1 MDIPTANQV
10 PTTCLLNHHNSSSH
24 HLIVPIIAIQ
34 VIPLDCPNTA
44 HQVIPL
50 DCTTLTSQ
58 SLTLWPSPHA
68 NYEGFDHALISA
80 SERLSWQVTMGPL
93 HKPVLN
99 TIQVRENKT
108 AECRYTTAHPVDLLR
123 GTTITPQHS
132 PHYADKYQASYTTQ
146 HGTLP
151 VTQIP
156 KSWTT
161 VLTICSS

>member
-1 MDIPTANQV
+1 MRVECIQQLQIKFPPLVCLTTAIQV
-10 PTTCLLNHHNSSSH
+10 LTTWLPNHCNSSSH
-24 HLIVPIIAIQ
+24 HLIAHPLQ
-34 VIPLDCPNTA
+34 FKFPPLDCPTMN
-44 HQVIPL
+44 PM
-50 DCTTLTSQ
+50 TSQ
-58 SLTLWPSPHA
+58 SPTLWPSPHFDS

-99 TIQVRENKT
+99 KIQVREI
-108 AECRYTTAHPVDLLR
+108 RLR
-123 GTTITPQHS
+123 NVVIPQHS

-156 KSWTT
+156 NSWTT
-161 VLTICSS
+161 VLTTCSS

>member
-1 MDIPTANQV
+1 MKSTYVWNLFLGTHTGAFGFGLKTGCDTRIDESRINPTTANQV

-24 HLIVPIIAIQ
+24 HLIVPTNAIQ

-99 TIQVRENKT
+99 KIQVREIRLQS
-108 AECRYTTAHPVDLLR
+108 AV
-123 GTTITPQHS
+123 IPQH
-132 PHYADKYQASYTTQ
+132 
-146 HGTLP
+146 TL
-151 VTQIP
+151 
-156 KSWTT
+156 
-161 VLTICSS
+161 